1 MKEWNDDCNIP
12 AFPTFYIYSLNF
24 NLYSMKKITLFISAS
39 LFCAQSFAQHT
50 VVLKNGKTMT
60 GKVTSLVNGVV
71 ELNKNQTVSPIK
83 VSEISAIKFS
93 EDGNYS
99 SSASSQKNDEA
110 GEKEFLAGDSFIKY
124 KVADRNLVK
133 PPRIDNLTQKKG
145 VVVVSV
151 SVNKYGNVVKATPGA
166 AGSSTTDEYLL
177 TKAKQAA
184 ESAMF
189 DKVPTAPLEQTGYI
203 IINF

>member
-1 MKEWNDDCNIP
+1 
-12 AFPTFYIYSLNF
+12 
-24 NLYSMKKITLFISAS
+24 MKKLTLFLSAISIS
-39 LFCAQSFAQHT
+39 SFALAQHT
-50 VVLKNGKTMT
+50 IVLKNGKTMT
-60 GKVTSLVNGVV
+60 GKVQSLVNGVV
-71 ELNKNQTVSPIK
+71 ELNKNQTISTIK
-83 VSEISAIKFS
+83 ISEISVIKFS

-99 SSASSQKNDEA
+99 SSSSGRDEEV
-110 GEKEFLAGDSFIKY
+110 GEKEMVVGESFVKY

-145 VVVVSV
+145 TVVVSV
-151 SVNKYGNVVKATPGA
+151 SVNKYGNVIKAVPGA

-184 ESAMF
+184 ESAVF

-203 IINF
+203 VINF

>member
-1 MKEWNDDCNIP
+1 MRKLTLLLAAI
-12 AFPTFYIYSLNF
+12 SL
-24 NLYSMKKITLFISAS
+24 SS
-39 LFCAQSFAQHT
+39 LAIAQHT
-50 VVLKNGKTMT
+50 IVLKNGKTLT
-60 GKVTSLVNGVV
+60 GKVQSLVNGVV
-71 ELNKNQTVSPIK
+71 ELNKNQTVSTVK
-83 VSEISAIKFS
+83 VSEISVIKFS

-99 SSASSQKNDEA
+99 SSNSARDEV
-110 GEKEFLAGDSFIKY
+110 GEKEMVVGDSFVRY

-145 VVVVSV
+145 TVVVSI
-151 SVNKYGNVVKATPGA
+151 SVNKYGNVVKAVPGA
-166 AGSSTTDEYLL
+166 SGSSTTDDYLL

-184 ESAMF
+184 ESAIF

>member
-1 MKEWNDDCNIP
+1 
-12 AFPTFYIYSLNF
+12 
-24 NLYSMKKITLFISAS
+24 MKKIILFLTAILISFLA
-39 LFCAQSFAQHT
+39 LAQHT

-60 GKVTSLVNGVV
+60 GKVQSLVNGVV
-71 ELNKNQTVSPIK
+71 ELNKNQTISPIK
-83 VSEISAIKFS
+83 VSEISVIKFS

-99 SSASSQKNDEA
+99 SASSVREEV
-110 GEKEFLAGDSFIKY
+110 GEKEMVVGESFVKY

-145 VVVVSV
+145 TVVVSI
-151 SVNKYGNVVKATPGA
+151 SVNKYGNVIKAVPGA

-203 IINF
+203 VINF